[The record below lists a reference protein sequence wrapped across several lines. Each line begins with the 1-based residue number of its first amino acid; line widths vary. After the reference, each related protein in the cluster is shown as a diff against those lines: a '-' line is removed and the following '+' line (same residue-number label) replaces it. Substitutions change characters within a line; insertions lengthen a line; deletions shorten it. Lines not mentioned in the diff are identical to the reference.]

1 LKYLF
6 DTNTVSA
13 LMRGNPLVIS
23 RLQESARTD
32 VVIAQPVVAEIE
44 FGLSLLP
51 RGKRKNALTQRWNVL
66 NDELLRIAWTDAVSL
81 AFARVKAALHKQ
93 GQLVEDFDIAIA
105 AHALAWDL
113 CLVSKNTRHMARVK
127 GLKLEDWTET

>member
-32 VVIAQPVVAEIE
+32 VVIAQPVVA
-44 FGLSLLP
+44 
-51 RGKRKNALTQRWNVL
+51 
-66 NDELLRIAWTDAVSL
+66 
-81 AFARVKAALHKQ
+81 
-93 GQLVEDFDIAIA
+93 
-105 AHALAWDL
+105 
-113 CLVSKNTRHMARVK
+113 
-127 GLKLEDWTET
+127 